1 MREFV
6 TFVLLDGLL
15 LFGLFYGVTFLLALA
30 QQHAGVQGLM
40 LRLQSARLGSGNV
53 YAAVAGAVT
62 PFCTC
67 STIPVL
73 SGMLRA
79 NIRFGVS
86 MTFLISSPLISE
98 AGVIVMARYFGLT
111 YTALF
116 VLLAFVFSIAA
127 GIALDLFGFSRDL
140 RAREEEEVPGEVTG
154 GVTGNAVVPW
164 QVKFRFA
171 AILAR
176 NELRSVAGYILV
188 GLLIGGTIQGFI
200 PEGWTSAVT
209 GGVSPIALVP
219 IMALLGVPLYFNMA
233 AAVPVAFALAEKNF
247 DVGAVMA
254 FLVAGGG
261 LSAPE
266 LVLLAKLF
274 KPRLLLAYI
283 VAMFSIAI
291 VIGYIFSAID

>member
-1 MREFV
+1 MEAFF

-30 QQHAGVQGLM
+30 QQHPGVQGLM
-40 LRLQSARLGSGNV
+40 RRLQSARLGSGNV

-79 NIRFGVS
+79 GIRFGVS

-98 AGVIVMARYFGLT
+98 AGIIVMARYFGLSN
-111 YTALF
+111 TALF
-116 VLLAFVFSIAA
+116 VALSFVFSIVV
-127 GIALDLFGFSRDL
+127 GILLDVMGYSRYL
-140 RAREEEEVPGEVTG
+140 RPREEEVVPGEVVGGAGATG
-154 GVTGNAVVPW
+154 TVPW
-164 QVKFRFA
+164 GVKVRFA
-171 AILAR
+171 SVLAR

-200 PEGWTSAVT
+200 PEGWTAVVT
-209 GGVSPIALVP
+209 EHVSPIALVP
-219 IMALLGVPLYFNMA
+219 IMALIGVPLYFNMA

-254 FLVAGGG
+254 FLVAGGA
-261 LSAPE
+261 LSTPE
-266 LVLLAKLF
+266 LILLAKLF
-274 KPRLLLAYI
+274 RPRLLVAYI
-283 VAMFSIAI
+283 VAMLSIAI
-291 VIGYIFSAID
+291 VIGYIFSALN